1 MIIRTLARSGLFLAS
16 LLLYAVPAT
25 AETPKWI
32 WHDNKG
38 AAIQTNEVRFFRKT
52 FQVESRP
59 TKATLSVAADD
70 EAVVYLNG
78 KEVARPKDYSKP
90 GREDVTDLI
99 KKGQNVLAIRG
110 QNNAAD
116 EAGVVAVLELKSRK
130 GSDFIVSD
138 ETWLSS
144 AKEEAGWQNID
155 FAASKWTKAVS
166 RGKLGDKPWGDVL
179 KVAKATP
186 AESLTV
192 LPGFKDE
199 LLHASVLWQ

>member
-1 MIIRTLARSGLFLAS
+1 MSISTLARSGPFLAG
-16 LLLYAVPAT
+16 LLFCAFTAT

-38 AAIQTNEVRFFRKT
+38 ASIQTNEVRFFRKV
-52 FQVESRP
+52 FQVEGKP

-78 KEVARPKDYSKP
+78 KEIARPKDYTKP
-90 GREDVTDLI
+90 AREDVTDQI

-110 QNNAAD
+110 QNDAAD
-116 EAGVVAVLELKSRK
+116 QAGVVAVLELKFNKK
-130 GSDFIVSD
+130 GSDFIVTD

-144 AKEEAGWQNID
+144 AKEQADWQDID
-155 FAASKWTKAVS
+155 FAAKAWTKAVS

-179 KVAKATP
+179 KVPKAT
-186 AESLTV
+186 
-192 LPGFKDE
+192 
-199 LLHASVLWQ
+199 